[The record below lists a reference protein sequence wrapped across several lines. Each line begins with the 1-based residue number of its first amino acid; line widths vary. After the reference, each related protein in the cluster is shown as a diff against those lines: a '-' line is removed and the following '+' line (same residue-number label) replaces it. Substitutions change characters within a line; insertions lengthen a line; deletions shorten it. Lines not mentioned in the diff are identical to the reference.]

1 MRKTAAPKPHKRAG
15 IWYLIRRVPRE
26 FAHLD
31 QRNPVRIST
40 DIAIVNDPR
49 GIHATKVVA
58 QLNTELEAYWRGLR
72 DGQSAEARIRFEAA
86 QKRARALGLP
96 YQTAEELAEGSIEQI
111 LRRMQMLLAADKVED
126 ETTVAAVFGGERRP
140 KLMLSGLMKEYEQ
153 LQSASLAK
161 MSKDQVRKWKN
172 PKKRAIDNLIS
183 VISDKALDE
192 ITRADAVAFRMWWQA
207 RLLAEK
213 LDIGTA
219 NKDIG
224 HIAKMLR
231 IVDMAHTLNLGAVFS
246 RLRIEGEEKS
256 QRSAFT
262 AAHVQ
267 DKILAAGALDELN
280 DEAHHIIWLIA
291 DTGLRLSEAANL
303 TSETIH
309 LNAAVPYISVKALGR
324 KLKTDHSARD
334 IPLVGAALA
343 AMKLH
348 PAGFPRYRNKADS
361 LSALVNKVLGNRK
374 LLPSDNHSLY
384 SLRHTFEDRLTA
396 IEAPEKVIAS
406 LMGHKWIRPKYGAG
420 PSLKQKHDWLSR
432 IAFRPPAP
440 ATPQS
445 T

>member
-1 MRKTAAPKPHKRAG
+1 MRKAAAPTPHNRG
-15 IWYLIRRVPRE
+15 GVWYLIRRVPRE

-31 QRNPVRIST
+31 RRGLVRIST
-40 DIAIVNDPR
+40 NIAVPADPR
-49 GIHATKVVA
+49 GVHAAKMVG
-58 QLNTELEAYWRGLR
+58 QLNTELEAYWRGMR

-86 QKRARALGLP
+86 QKRARTLGLP
-96 YQTAEELAEGSIEQI
+96 YQTAGELADGSLEQI
-111 LRRMQMLLAADKVED
+111 LRRVKVLLEGDKVD
-126 ETTVAAVFGGERRP
+126 DGLAVAAALGGEKRP
-140 KLMLSGLMKEYEQ
+140 KLLLSDLVKEYEQ

-161 MSKDQVRKWKN
+161 MSDDQVRKWRN
-172 PKKRAIDNLIS
+172 PKRRALDNLIG
-183 VISDKALDE
+183 VIGDKALDE
-192 ITRADAVAFRMWWQA
+192 ITRADAVAFRMWWQG

-219 NKDIG
+219 NKDLG

-262 AAHVQ
+262 AQHVQ
-267 DKILAAGALDELN
+267 DKILTPATLDVLN
-280 DEAHHIIWLIA
+280 DEAKHLIWLIA

-303 TSETIH
+303 QAETIH
-309 LNAAVPYISVKALGR
+309 LDAPVPYVSVQALGR
-324 KLKTDHSARD
+324 KLKTDHSARE

-348 PAGFPRYRNKADS
+348 PKGFPRYRDKADS
-361 LSALVNKVLGNRK
+361 LSALVNKTLGTHG
-374 LLPSDNHSLY
+374 LLPTDNHSLY

-420 PSLKQKHDWLSR
+420 PSLKQKHEWLSR
-432 IAFRPPAP
+432 IAFTPPA
-440 ATPQS
+440 TKRQK